1 MTSYFTDLQRH
12 DPVLSFSRLKS
23 YECDD
28 DMVFASSVLLRSL
41 GGYKGRALCVREHAY
56 LIFMGSI
63 VSGRPHT
70 RYM

>member
-28 DMVFASSVLLRSL
+28 DMVSASSVLLRSL
-41 GGYKGRALCVREHAY
+41 GVIKGARFV
-56 LIFMGSI
+56 F
-63 VSGRPHT
+63 VSTHI
-70 RYM
+70 